1 MKYSVCQT
9 IWAIFKFKIIQSVY
23 YQHIPYTGIHDV
35 LVRILIVMLKREK
48 GAQRKGYQ
56 ENPMMSVMVLDIDT
70 KPLITP
76 NGIRD
81 TFKENQNQQILFI
94 TVHYLNCPIFSP

>member
-1 MKYSVCQT
+1 
-9 IWAIFKFKIIQSVY
+9 
-23 YQHIPYTGIHDV
+23 
-35 LVRILIVMLKREK
+35 
-48 GAQRKGYQ
+48 
-56 ENPMMSVMVLDIDT
+56 MSVMVLDIDT
-70 KPLITP
+70 KPLINP

>member
-1 MKYSVCQT
+1 MAEAGERLIPGGHTHNSTTEVTPTTSTVNKNIQQQSTT

-48 GAQRKGYQ
+48 GA
-56 ENPMMSVMVLDIDT
+56 
-70 KPLITP
+70 
-76 NGIRD
+76 
-81 TFKENQNQQILFI
+81 
-94 TVHYLNCPIFSP
+94 